1 MAHSEE
7 RRNYVM
13 EILQTKAK
21 GNSSKCARLTGID
34 RKTILRW
41 KAEYDQNHKDM
52 ELSTELP
59 DSEKI
64 KERIIRRVYEIIDT
78 CNDPKKL
85 MDTYEAISKFQK
97 ESGQNRESIFEM
109 IEKKLEVRE

>member
-7 RRNYVM
+7 RRNSVL
-13 EILQTKAK
+13 EILRTKAK

-41 KAEYDQNHKDM
+41 KEEYDQTHKDL
-52 ELSTELP
+52 ELSSELP

-97 ESGQNRESIFEM
+97 ESGQNRVSIFEV
-109 IEKKLEVRE
+109 IERKLEEK

>member
-1 MAHSEE
+1 M
-7 RRNYVM
+7 R
-13 EILQTKAK
+13 
-21 GNSSKCARLTGID
+21 
-34 RKTILRW
+34 
-41 KAEYDQNHKDM
+41 NHKNQGEKGRFIRARETTLGKDY
-52 ELSTELP
+52 TK
-59 DSEKI
+59 EKI

-109 IEKKLEVRE
+109 IEKKLEEK